1 MRTAFIHSACVL
13 TALLVLGINPPATAQ
28 PTSRFLDWAYEDGRA
43 VLAESGPRATGF
55 LLGAAG
61 IAALAPDLDESV
73 RRGVAPL
80 REAPAYAVL
89 DRVNVLGD
97 RRMLL
102 VAGGVFAGSLLGEST
117 RFQDAAFTS
126 LQAGLMASAAT
137 GAMKAAFGRV
147 RPAHSSEAEVF
158 EPFSAHTSFPSGH
171 TTLALALTVPWAY
184 YYPNPLTACLVLA
197 GAGTGAARI
206 VKNRHWSSDVVVGAA
221 IGTLTAAWL
230 ARRHLRAADGPA
242 PGIEPIFGWG
252 PASGRTHLGV
262 RVRFGRR

>member
-1 MRTAFIHSACVL
+1 MRTAVLQTACVM
-13 TALLVLGINPPATAQ
+13 TGLLLLGNNPRATAQ
-28 PTSRFLDWAYEDGRA
+28 PTSRFLEWAYEDGRA
-43 VLAESGPRATGF
+43 VVAHSGPRATGF

-61 IAALAPDLDESV
+61 IAALAPELDESL
-73 RRGVAPL
+73 RRGMAPL
-80 REAPAYAVL
+80 RDAPAYAVL

-102 VAGGVFAGSLLGEST
+102 VAGGVFAGSLLGAST

-126 LQAGLMASAAT
+126 LQAGFMASAAT

-147 RPAHSSEAEVF
+147 RPAHSREAEVF
-158 EPFSAHTSFPSGH
+158 EPFSNHASFPSGH

-184 YYPNPLTACLVLA
+184 YYPNPLTAGLVLA

-221 IGTLTAAWL
+221 VGTLTAAWL
-230 ARRHLRAADGPA
+230 ARRHLRAAGGAA
-242 PGIEPIFGWG
+242 PDVEPIFGWG
-252 PASGRTHLGV
+252 PASGRTNLGV